1 MLKEAG
7 ELQSLLSNNLYDY
20 TSLTLA
26 GPMNGDDLNCLR
38 KMMGRNLDET
48 DTPGKLASI
57 DMTDVKIVA
66 GGGPYGANRYVQD
79 HVIGQGLLP
88 TAIISQM
95 LSYLQM
101 SQPSK
106 GCLYELQVTRQDRNT
121 CFGKQSAAIQRLYG
135 AERHRSFRR
144 QLQLQQRQW
153 SVTQCTTNQHLMV
166 SNGQARRIFL
176 AKHHH
181 FYR

>member
-26 GPMNGDDLNCLR
+26 GQMNGDDLNCLR
-38 KMMGRNLDET
+38 KMMGRNLDES

-88 TAIISQM
+88 IAIISQM

-106 GCLYELQVTRQDRNT
+106 RMPL
-121 CFGKQSAAIQRLYG
+121 
-135 AERHRSFRR
+135 
-144 QLQLQQRQW
+144 
-153 SVTQCTTNQHLMV
+153 
-166 SNGQARRIFL
+166 
-176 AKHHH
+176 
-181 FYR
+181 